1 MGDLN
6 EWMAKAKAYDSLNER
21 IGDLATK
28 LHERDMRIRQ
38 LEEEAAATNE
48 LLKRSW
54 DQAMMA
60 EERAKAAKARE
71 VELLKAVNDAYPTI
85 AGHVI
90 SLERAGE
97 TVAYEQWERL
107 ARQLYEAAAAMAA
120 EEGA

>member
-38 LEEEAAATNE
+38 LEEDLEVLRERVREAEAQNAE
-48 LLKRSW
+48 LC
-54 DQAMMA
+54 QAII
-60 EERAKAAKARE
+60 
-71 VELLKAVNDAYPTI
+71 DAYPTI

-107 ARQLYEAAAAMAA
+107 ARQLYEATR
-120 EEGA
+120 GSK